1 MKLDQL
7 RKIIREEVRAA
18 VKEELQEV
26 MNEAVKVA
34 STPTGLQPAPQAG
47 ETSWSAPKKPSKQEL
62 AEMMGLPDLK
72 PKTTNLKFDDPI
84 QEMLNQTKN
93 NMSGEDAKNVMSFDS
108 SMVQKPNF
116 ASMMASN
123 MGMNENAGPLPGI
136 DLSQLDFVKK
146 AGSIYKK
153 SIELDKQ
160 KGIL

>member
-34 STPTGLQPAPQAG
+34 STPSGLQPAPIAG
-47 ETSWSAPKKPSKQEL
+47 ETSWSAPKKPSRQDL
-62 AEMMGLPDLK
+62 AEMMGLPDMK

-93 NMSGEDAKNVMSFDS
+93 NMSGEEYKNVMNFDS

-116 ASMMASN
+116 ASSMAN
-123 MGMNENAGPLPGI
+123 QMGMVSTDNMPGI
-136 DLSQLDFVKK
+136 DLSSLDFVKK
-146 AGSIYKK
+146 AGAIYKATVEK
-153 SIELDKQ
+153 DKE
-160 KGIL
+160 

>member
-34 STPTGLQPAPQAG
+34 STPTGLQPAPIAG
-47 ETSWSAPKKPSKQEL
+47 ETSWSAPKKPSKQDL

-84 QEMLNQTKN
+84 QEMLNQTKS
-93 NMSGEDAKNVMSFDS
+93 NMSGEEYKNVMNFDS

-116 ASMMASN
+116 ASSMAN
-123 MGMNENAGPLPGI
+123 QMGMTSPENMPGLDI
-136 DLSQLDFVKK
+136 SQLSFVKK
-146 AGSIYKK
+146 AKK
-153 SIELDKQ
+153 VYDLANEKSSNKL
-160 KGIL
+160 

>member
-34 STPTGLQPAPQAG
+34 STPTGLQPAPIAG
-47 ETSWSAPKKPSKQEL
+47 ETSWSAPKKPSRQDL

-93 NMSGEDAKNVMSFDS
+93 NMSGEEYKNVMNFDS

-116 ASMMASN
+116 ASSMAN
-123 MGMNENAGPLPGI
+123 QMGMTEPGNMPGLDI
-136 DLSQLDFVKK
+136 SQLSFVKK
-146 AGSIYKK
+146 AKK
-153 SIELDKQ
+153 VLDLANEKSSN
-160 KGIL
+160 KL

>member
-47 ETSWSAPKKPSKQEL
+47 ETSWSARKKPSRQDL
-62 AEMMGLPDLK
+62 AEMMGLPDMK

-93 NMSGEDAKNVMSFDS
+93 NMSGEEYKNVMNFDS

-116 ASMMASN
+116 ASSMAN
-123 MGMNENAGPLPGI
+123 QMGMTTPENMPGLDI
-136 DLSQLDFVKK
+136 SQLSFVKN
-146 AGSIYKK
+146 AKK
-153 SIELDKQ
+153 VLDLANEKSSN
-160 KGIL
+160 KL